1 MDSAATFLTAE
12 EDNGPTKLYFQW
24 DGFASHA
31 VIVRKAPGAV
41 ILCIPK
47 HAAIMS
53 ALEEAETGG
62 FEGAIGPFM
71 EVELVAAGAS
81 GRSTKRPLSS
91 ILMDFEASGLAEHV
105 SASPS
110 AEVGAKDYVK
120 FGTHRSQHE
129 WPSKHSLAAACQTF
143 LGQGGA
149 RLDLYFSAA
158 EELELEEEEL
168 EEGAEA
174 APGAPTDQIQ
184 ILLNQLLSQSAATQ
198 QTIAG
203 MQGRLQGLDALNQR
217 LTNLEKKSVQAAT
230 ASRPAP
236 QLFTP
241 PNGPLDNKQLDHLHA
256 LAGQGPGRV
265 GDIGPRTGSGAKVS
279 LRTTEA
285 PDPELD
291 GESLSQPGPAE
302 PATLERLLHSQTQIL
317 QQLATQRA
325 TSQDPLAML
334 LHGGNGRRPRRAAQV
349 RLGEG
354 HCSPPAPDGAFQA
367 KARESVGISERKVG
381 SSPQEG
387 ECCRVGATRHVSAF
401 YRDSSLWSHKT
412 LTHLAFLTAKM
423 WEHSER
429 GETEHL
435 RALVGLTAVFA
446 EQAAYDS
453 GGLRLAHLLT
463 CADEPPFAQTEL
475 HSGTEDQVP
484 TCSIGRTSMGGN
496 TTGLIC
502 ATSKQFKRRA
512 GSMRGAQKPPDPV
525 GDRDKDKGK
534 WRNNKKGKG
543 KQSDDMSGE
552 SWAV

>member
-1 MDSAATFLTAE
+1 MAFPSLGDGLSRYLSDCRGGQWAHKALLPMGRLCQPCGDCSQGTWGSHLVYSQACCHHVCLGRGRDRWLRGSNRAFHGGGTRGGRRLWALNKTPFVQHPYGFRSFGPRRACVRKSFRRGGCERLRQVWNSSQPARVAIQAFSCSSMPDVPGTRRGSTRPLLQCSGRARARGRGIGGGCGGSAGSANRSDPNPSESAPVSIRSDTADNCRDAGSAARLGCSEPEAHQLGE
-12 EDNGPTKLYFQW
+12 E
-24 DGFASHA
+24 
-31 VIVRKAPGAV
+31 
-41 ILCIPK
+41 
-47 HAAIMS
+47 
-53 ALEEAETGG
+53 
-62 FEGAIGPFM
+62 
-71 EVELVAAGAS
+71 
-81 GRSTKRPLSS
+81 KR
-91 ILMDFEASGLAEHV
+91 
-105 SASPS
+105 
-110 AEVGAKDYVK
+110 
-120 FGTHRSQHE
+120 
-129 WPSKHSLAAACQTF
+129 
-143 LGQGGA
+143 
-149 RLDLYFSAA
+149 
-158 EELELEEEEL
+158 
-168 EEGAEA
+168 
-174 APGAPTDQIQ
+174 
-184 ILLNQLLSQSAATQ
+184 
-198 QTIAG
+198 
-203 MQGRLQGLDALNQR
+203 
-217 LTNLEKKSVQAAT
+217 
-230 ASRPAP
+230 ASRDCP

-325 TSQDPLAML
+325 TSQVPLAML
-334 LHGGNGRRPRRAAQV
+334 LHGGNGGDHDELPKSASVKGIAARQLLTEHFKRKPEKVLASVRERLAVARRKGSAAELEPRDMYLHFTETV
-349 RLGEG
+349 PLG
-354 HCSPPAPDGAFQA
+354 S
-367 KARESVGISERKVG
+367 R
-381 SSPQEG
+381 
-387 ECCRVGATRHVSAF
+387 
-401 YRDSSLWSHKT
+401 KT

-475 HSGTEDQVP
+475 HRAPRTEFPHAQLAEPRWVATQLAYLRDIEAIQEKSGKYARSP
-484 TCSIGRTSMGGN
+484 
-496 TTGLIC
+496 
-502 ATSKQFKRRA
+502 
-512 GSMRGAQKPPDPV
+512 KPPDPV

-543 KQSDDMSGE
+543 KQSDDVSGE
-552 SWAV
+552 S